1 MRRCG
6 IVLAFVLLP
15 TMVVA
20 EPQEPA
26 KLVVW
31 YMITSNK
38 VVGKVFKADDDIP
51 DVWEDGKGK
60 HTAKQANAILQVKL
74 LLSNAEEGKTATVK
88 WP

>member
-1 MRRCG
+1 MRVCE

-15 TMVVA
+15 TMLVA

-26 KLVVW
+26 KLVV
-31 YMITSNK
+31 YYKITSNM

-51 DVWEDGKGK
+51 DGWEDGKGK
-60 HTAKQANAILQVKL
+60 HNQKQANAILQVKL
-74 LLSNAEEGKTATVK
+74 VLSKAEEGKTATVK